1 MAIKDIPLVDNL
13 LNKGEIP
20 AVRVEIEKTSIIQL
34 VISIIVSAIAI
45 MMLHKTFYKK

>member
-1 MAIKDIPLVDNL
+1 MPVTNIPLVDNL

-20 AVRVEIEKTSIIQL
+20 AVRVEIEQKSIVQL
-34 VISIIVSAIAI
+34 VIAVILSAIAI